1 MNYMILIDGTSAAIV
16 VGGALAATVL
26 RCGVRG
32 CYLALRSLFGS
43 LKPRFNADKARAEL
57 AVQIQG
63 IKRDGFLRAEPH
75 HFGDREFDEVTDTLI
90 ERRSTG
96 ALLDKHQSFKDRR
109 VERSATAVATI
120 NQAAEMAPVFGLV
133 GTLVA
138 LSQMAVDAGPE
149 TLLSSSIPMAIVTT
163 FYGLIAAHLVFAPLA
178 LFVERRA
185 AKEEAERQKL
195 VDWLADELAEECA
208 PRERSPVHIPA
219 QVAA

>member
-16 VGGALAATVL
+16 VGGALVATVL
-26 RCGVRG
+26 RSGVRG
-32 CYLALRSLFGS
+32 CYLAVRSLFGS

-57 AVQIQG
+57 AVQIQE
-63 IKRDGFLRAEPH
+63 IKRDGLLRAEPH
-75 HFGDREFDEVTDTLI
+75 HFGDRELDEVTNTLI
-90 ERRSTG
+90 ERRSVG
-96 ALLDKHQSFKDRR
+96 ALLEKHKAHRDHR

-138 LSQMAVDAGPE
+138 LSQMAADAGPE

-163 FYGLIAAHLVFAPLA
+163 FYGLITAHLLFAPLA

-185 AKEEAERQKL
+185 TKEEAERQKL
-195 VDWLADELAEECA
+195 VDWLASELADECA
-208 PRERSPVHIPA
+208 PRERPLAHIAA
-219 QVAA
+219 QAAA

>member
-16 VGGALAATVL
+16 VGGALGATVL

-32 CYLALRSLFGS
+32 CYLAVRSLFAS
-43 LKPRFNADKARAEL
+43 LTPRFNADKARAEL
-57 AVQIQG
+57 AVQIQD
-63 IKRDGFLRAEPH
+63 IKRDGFLRAAPH

-90 ERRSTG
+90 ERRSVG
-96 ALLDKHQSFKDRR
+96 ALLEKHQAHSDLRA
-109 VERSATAVATI
+109 ERSATAVATI

-133 GTLVA
+133 GTLIA
-138 LSQMAVDAGPE
+138 LSQMAADAGPE

-163 FYGLIAAHLVFAPLA
+163 FYGLIAAHLLFAPLA

-185 AKEEAERQKL
+185 TKEECERRKL
-195 VDWLADELAEECA
+195 VDWLASELATECA
-208 PRERSPVHIPA
+208 RREHPIS